1 MSVAQLPE
9 DAGSAVRSGAGVSVT
24 TSVGPRVAASS
35 AAAPA
40 VAVAHP
46 AVAPARAPRFSPG
59 LSLALPLGIFFVIF
73 VLAPMLLL
81 AWVSLHNDTAMAQAG
96 IGQYRKFLT
105 DSFNL
110 AVLGNTLW
118 LGLKVTVLTMVIGF
132 PLAYLYTQAP
142 PRWQGPLMLLIL
154 LPLLTSSV
162 VRTFAWVVILGRQG
176 IVNTALLDLGFIAA
190 PLKLLY
196 TPGAVT
202 IALSQI
208 ELPLMVL
215 PLITA
220 LMNIDANLRYA
231 SLALGAGHWRTFMQ
245 VTLPL
250 SMPGLLAGALLV
262 FASSVSAFVTQNLV
276 GGGQQMFMPYYMY
289 QQAIQSNNYPFAA
302 AIAMLLLVCVLAVV
316 VVINALGRRS
326 RGFVHA

>member
-1 MSVAQLPE
+1 MAASAHPSR
-9 DAGSAVRSGAGVSVT
+9 AGSALPPS
-24 TSVGPRVAASS
+24 
-35 AAAPA
+35 
-40 VAVAHP
+40 
-46 AVAPARAPRFSPG
+46 
-59 LSLALPLGIFFVIF
+59 LPLGLFFVAF

-81 AWVSLHNDTAMAQAG
+81 AWVSLHNDPEMTQVG
-96 IGQYRKFLT
+96 VGQYAKFLT
-105 DSFNL
+105 DGFNL

-118 LGLKVTVLTMVIGF
+118 LGLEVTVLTILIGF

-142 PRWQGPLMLLIL
+142 GRWQGPLMLLII

-176 IVNTALLDLGFIAA
+176 ILNTALLDLGLIAE
-190 PLKLLY
+190 PIKLLY
-196 TPGAVT
+196 TPGAVAV
-202 IALSQI
+202 ALAQI

-220 LMNIDANLRYA
+220 LMNVDANLRQA
-231 SLALGAGHWRTFMQ
+231 SLALGAGHWRTFWQ

-250 SMPGLLAGALLV
+250 SMPGLLAGSLLV
-262 FASSVSAFVTQNLV
+262 FASSVSAFVTQTLV

-289 QQAIQSNNYPFAA
+289 QQAIQANNYPFAA

-316 VVINALGRRS
+316 VAINALGRRS
-326 RGFVHA
+326 KGFVHA